1 MKLEDLV
8 HHGLETKL
16 EIPVY
21 SNERMIGKCMYLK
34 ENKQMNT
41 YSAFTFIKG
50 ITFPG
55 VTDKQSIST
64 HTRRN

>member
-1 MKLEDLV
+1 MKLEELM

-41 YSAFTFIKG
+41 YSALTFIKG
-50 ITFPG
+50 ITFQELLG
-55 VTDKQSIST
+55 QAEHFNT
-64 HTRRN
+64 H